1 MATAVRKTTA
11 RKSTAK
17 KSTAG
22 RTAAKKAAARRR
34 VPRADE
40 GVDRVIDALAGAE
53 QTALEA
59 VRRFLETVNGA
70 VPDSDGARSKIIES
84 AFRMTEELVG
94 TSNEFAHRLVK
105 AGGTGTRRATARKAP
120 ARKAAA
126 RKASTRKAPAKKAPA
141 RKAVAR

>member
-1 MATAVRKTTA
+1 MATAVRK
-11 RKSTAK
+11 STAK
-17 KSTAG
+17 KAPARKTP
-22 RTAAKKAAARRR
+22 AKKSAAGKAARRR
-34 VPRADE
+34 APRADE

-59 VRRFLETVNGA
+59 VRKFLETVNGA
-70 VPDSDGARSKIIES
+70 VPDSDGARSRIIES